1 MSNFT
6 KLLIAAGK
14 VGKITATSLWRAT
27 GQTMKQNKER
37 MAQAQSRE
45 VIWIFKILR
54 FLNN

>member
-27 GQTMKQNKER
+27 GQTMTQNKER
-37 MAQAQSRE
+37 MAQAQARE
-45 VIWIFKILR
+45 VN
-54 FLNN
+54 FLTFNFYDF